1 MSLTLY
7 FHPLS
12 SYCHKAL
19 VALYENGVSFEKHV
33 VKLMDPDEAAAFKK
47 IWPCGQFPVLKD
59 GDTIIPESSTITQPP
74 ARNYRGK
81 PRLIPAD
88 PKAALEVTAKDRFY
102 DLQLHVH
109 MQKV

>member
-33 VKLMDPDEAAAFKK
+33 VKLMDPDEAAAFTD
-47 IWPCGQFPVLKD
+47 IVVDAAGPSPIPRGFREGSAAIPSAPRNILPGRRRAECG
-59 GDTIIPESSTITQPP
+59 
-74 ARNYRGK
+74 
-81 PRLIPAD
+81 
-88 PKAALEVTAKDRFY
+88 
-102 DLQLHVH
+102 
-109 MQKV
+109 